1 MKKACRGDLNPLSV
15 RCSRCRGHR
24 TWLRGVG
31 RRAGR
36 GHRRGQ
42 LGLAQPRAALREPHG
57 RVRRESLLAERE
69 IGRGGITRPHAR
81 YMRDTTTLLYCIVP
95 LKFI

>member
-1 MKKACRGDLNPLSV
+1 MKKACRGDLLV
-15 RCSRCRGHR
+15 CVCF
-24 TWLRGVG
+24 
-31 RRAGR
+31 
-36 GHRRGQ
+36 
-42 LGLAQPRAALREPHG
+42 
-57 RVRRESLLAERE
+57 RE